1 MDTRTAAIGL
11 GLAIGLMTPPL
22 AHSGESS
29 GWSVRGDTTSRIE
42 YYDISGDR
50 RLGSY
55 AEDGLQAYQEL
66 NLGIRHDTGD
76 GQRWDLDLSG
86 VFSGSEYRT
95 LDDGAHLEYVRLSY
109 EDADGPAPYRLDL
122 GDQRARFSR
131 LSLDQDLRGVR
142 LETQPRLG
150 QTNHSL
156 VWISGAYRRHWY
168 GDDETLAPSLV
179 APEGDFHGASWL
191 VADPV
196 FGDISLNL
204 AHHDQTAFT
213 GAEDTHLVTSL
224 ALSREFQLLHQHLD
238 AEAEWARLE
247 GEQWSGVH
255 QDPEQSVQDRGWHA
269 QVSGRDDMLPL
280 PVDYAVRYERYGED
294 FEPVGTK
301 VVGDSRT
308 LGASAGL
315 SLNERV
321 RLQGRYNRYVDQA
334 AGLNPV
340 RVDEHGMELAMPFAV
355 GPVLSRQTLDVSH
368 RERADRQGGIDQL
381 TRRASWDMRLPLAAT
396 HEAQVELFWL
406 DLDDRAADTLGR
418 RERRLGLAHESRFR
432 VGELDVTAAPG
443 VAYRSRDGHLEQHT
457 LSPTLSLAAA
467 GALHELGVALGYRR
481 LDRPGLVAP
490 DAEEY
495 HLAMDWRYRRDRH
508 VLGVEY
514 EHQLAEARSGEELD
528 LWRAGLF
535 WRYDFSRD
543 SL

>member
-1 MDTRTAAIGL
+1 MDTKTAALALGLVIGL
-11 GLAIGLMTPPL
+11 AVPSL

-42 YYDISGDR
+42 YYDIRGDR

-55 AEDGLQAYQEL
+55 AEDGLHAYQEL
-66 NLGIRHDTGD
+66 NLGLTHQTDEA
-76 GQRWDLDLSG
+76 QRWDLDLSG
-86 VFSGSEYRT
+86 VLSGSDYRT
-95 LDDGAHLEYVRLSY
+95 LEDGAHLEYVRLSY
-109 EDADGPAPYRLDL
+109 EDAAAPAPYRLDL

-142 LETQPRLG
+142 LEAQPRLG
-150 QTNHSL
+150 ETNHSL
-156 VWISGAYRRHWY
+156 VWVSGAYRRHWY
-168 GDDETLAPSLV
+168 GDSETVAPWRV

-191 VADPV
+191 MADPV
-196 FGDISLNL
+196 FGDLSLNL

-224 ALSREFQLLHQHLD
+224 ALSREFQLLHQQLD

-247 GEQWSGVH
+247 GDKWSGAH
-255 QDPEQSVQDRGWHA
+255 QDPARSVRDRAWHA
-269 QVSGRDDMLPL
+269 RVSGRDELLPL
-280 PVDYAVRYERYGED
+280 PLDYTLRYEYHGED
-294 FEPVGTK
+294 FQPAGTD
-301 VVGDSRT
+301 VVRDSRT

-315 SLNERV
+315 SLSQRA
-321 RLQGRYNRYVDQA
+321 RLQGRYNRYVDRA

-355 GPVLSRQTLDVSH
+355 GPVTSRQTLDVSH
-368 RERADRQGGIDQL
+368 RERADRQGNIDQL

-396 HEAQVELFWL
+396 QEAQIGLFWL
-406 DLDDRAADTLGR
+406 DLDDRATDARDR
-418 RERRLGLAHESRFR
+418 RDRRLTLAHESRFR
-432 VGELDVTAAPG
+432 VGELDITAAPG

-457 LSPTLSLAAA
+457 LNPTLSLAAA

-514 EHQLAEARSGEELD
+514 EHQLAEARTGEELD